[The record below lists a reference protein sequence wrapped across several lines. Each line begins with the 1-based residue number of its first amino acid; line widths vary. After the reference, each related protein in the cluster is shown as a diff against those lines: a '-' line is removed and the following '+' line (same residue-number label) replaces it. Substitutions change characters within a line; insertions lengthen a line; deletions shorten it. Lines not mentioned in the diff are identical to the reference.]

1 MDYKEAE
8 QEIVAGLDTLKK
20 VRESLKS
27 ISRKVKDKTAS
38 TDIINNI
45 SKISNAEIDL
55 ENVLYDIQQ
64 GNLEFMMAPAHD
76 VEEWKDIVSQTLP
89 EGASLAMANDVDDA
103 LDKFKSVY

>member
-55 ENVLYDIQQ
+55 EKCLV
-64 GNLEFMMAPAHD
+64 
-76 VEEWKDIVSQTLP
+76 
-89 EGASLAMANDVDDA
+89 
-103 LDKFKSVY
+103 